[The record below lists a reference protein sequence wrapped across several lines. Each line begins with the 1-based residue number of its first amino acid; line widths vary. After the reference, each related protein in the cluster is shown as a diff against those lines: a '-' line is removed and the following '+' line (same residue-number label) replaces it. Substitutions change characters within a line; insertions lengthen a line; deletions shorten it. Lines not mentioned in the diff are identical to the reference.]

1 MPYKLTG
8 TWQSADYAPDKA
20 LLLTIYQQRRNL
32 GRWLSSRTPED
43 KERYRL
49 EKKQEDRES
58 AELDDSRR
66 EREMNRENRVRS
78 RKSAREKIE
87 RKRGTP
93 WDRERQDLDE
103 AIRNWIREEE
113 TYMKLEQE
121 AERKANEKERTGR
134 KQARIT
140 KFEAMVKAEAD
151 RWTEELDLANAPR
164 VYPYDDNSEGRLSL
178 VHRYGCMPRTYTST
192 SRDQLC
198 ADCMEDEDMARQE
211 RQEMERRR
219 NQWKA

>member
-1 MPYKLTG
+1 MPYKLTR
-8 TWQSADYAPDKA
+8 TWQPADYAPDEA
-20 LLLTIYQQRRNL
+20 TLLTISQQRRKL

-58 AELDDSRR
+58 AELDKSQR
-66 EREMNRENRVRS
+66 EREIDRENRVRS

-113 TYMKLEQE
+113 SEKNKKL
-121 AERKANEKERTGR
+121 R
-134 KQARIT
+134 
-140 KFEAMVKAEAD
+140 M
-151 RWTEELDLANAPR
+151 
-164 VYPYDDNSEGRLSL
+164 
-178 VHRYGCMPRTYTST
+178 
-192 SRDQLC
+192 
-198 ADCMEDEDMARQE
+198 
-211 RQEMERRR
+211 RR
-219 NQWKA
+219 NGIET

>member
-1 MPYKLTG
+1 MPYKLG
-8 TWQSADYAPDKA
+8 EIWQPADYAPDEGP
-20 LLLTIYQQRRNL
+20 LLTIHQKKRKL

-43 KERYRL
+43 TERYRL
-49 EKKQEDRES
+49 EKRRQDCES
-58 AELDDSRR
+58 AELDKSRR

-87 RKRGTP
+87 GKRGTL

-113 TYMKLEQE
+113 SEKKQEAGNEKQWYRKLRSATRFRGDKSSEKIQACMKLEQE
-121 AERKANEKERTGR
+121 TEREANTKERTRR

-151 RWTEELDLANAPR
+151 RWTEELDLAIAPR
-164 VYPYDDNSEGRLSL
+164 VYPYDDTSEGRIRL
-178 VHRYGCMPRTYTST
+178 VHRHGCMPQT
-192 SRDQLC
+192 
-198 ADCMEDEDMARQE
+198 
-211 RQEMERRR
+211 
-219 NQWKA
+219 